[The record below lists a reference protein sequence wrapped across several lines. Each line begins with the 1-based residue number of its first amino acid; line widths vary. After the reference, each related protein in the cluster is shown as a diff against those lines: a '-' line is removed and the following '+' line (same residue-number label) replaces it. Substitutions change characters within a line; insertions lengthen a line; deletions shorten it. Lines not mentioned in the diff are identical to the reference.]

1 MINTAK
7 IVILLTV
14 IGLWFYLPGCGVYSA
29 SSGRVDDSIKRVA
42 VQYLENN
49 TAEPNLG
56 VELSEAIIEALQ
68 VDNTL
73 KVVEEADADSII
85 SGKVVRY
92 NLKEVFARE
101 NLTVNEYQVQI
112 AVVLDFSIRAT
123 GEKLFSKKRFT
134 GTGNYLLDDPNGV
147 DEQVRARKEAAGE
160 IVRDIL
166 AQVVED
172 W

>member
-1 MINTAK
+1 M
-7 IVILLTV
+7 
-14 IGLWFYLPGCGVYSA
+14 
-29 SSGRVDDSIKRVA
+29 D
-42 VQYLENN
+42 
-49 TAEPNLG
+49 
-56 VELSEAIIEALQ
+56 
-68 VDNTL
+68 
-73 KVVEEADADSII
+73 EADADSII
-85 SGKVVRY
+85 SGKVVLY

-112 AVVLDFSIRAT
+112 AVILDFSIRST

-134 GTGNYLLDDPNGV
+134 GTGNYLLDDPNGT
-147 DEQVRARKEAAGE
+147 DEQTARTEAGSE